1 MLEVQLTMKD
11 PGTTMT
17 LNFDADQPVVG
28 LKRQQAL
35 IGAVLGASSADEAR
49 WLEWKSC
56 LDVSKAEGAFAVSK
70 AILGFANRMPD
81 VAAQWAEGHAYLL
94 VGVEEE
100 ALQGVTRHDIE
111 KVDAWL
117 GRYIGDF
124 DRYQFT
130 YVPFDNG
137 EGLRHVMLVDVFP
150 PRWGDPVHPLRKE
163 YQNFYAGTVFHRYAG
178 KTQPARAAEID
189 ALTDRA
195 RRAAKRVNVTV
206 GVAVG
211 AVAVVPPTGDTRSKI
226 LDVLREDLLK
236 QLDAGRRP
244 TAKDRATGAFPYAPA
259 FDVFRVLPPSDYR
272 SPDDFRGQVEEYLRD
287 FDAAMQLSL
296 VQAVHAA
303 GTSLTLKVT
312 NPGEENLTKVQVVL
326 DLPSTVWA
334 HVVDEDQE
342 VDWPDQPKEYGTA
355 ALPIGAGA
363 IAGMAAL
370 RSPAFFLPSLYSPDI
385 EQEGDRTIVRF
396 APVDLR
402 PHETVRLDPITLY
415 STQEAADSFVGEW
428 RATATKRQRH
438 RAPTLVRPRTA
449 PRRRPS
455 PSTTSPAQCR
465 HRGIDSRRPRLW
477 PDRRCGS
484 LRWPSAAWPA
494 A

>member
-28 LKRQQAL
+28 LKRQKAL
-35 IGAVLGASSADEAR
+35 IEAVLSASNADETR
-49 WLEWKSC
+49 WLEWKSHH
-56 LDVSKAEGAFAVSK
+56 DVSKPEGAFAVSK

-137 EGLRHVMLVDVFP
+137 EGPRHVMLVDVFP

-189 ALTDRA
+189 ALTERA

-206 GVAVG
+206 GVAAG
-211 AVAVVPPTGDTRSKI
+211 AVAVVPPTEDMRTKI
-226 LDVLREDLLK
+226 LDVLRENLLK
-236 QLDAGRRP
+236 QLGVRRQ
-244 TAKDRATGAFPYAPA
+244 AKKNTTDAFPYAPA
-259 FDVFRVLPPSDYR
+259 FDVFRALPPTDYR
-272 SPDDFRGQVEEYLRD
+272 SPDEFREQVEEYLRD
-287 FDAAMQLSL
+287 FDAAMQQSF
-296 VQAVHAA
+296 VQVV
-303 GTSLTLKVT
+303 GTTGTPLRLRLT
-312 NPGEENLTKVQVVL
+312 NPGEENLFKVEVVL
-326 DLPSTVWA
+326 SLPDTVLA
-334 HVVDEDQE
+334 HVTDDEED
-342 VDWPDQPKEYGTA
+342 VDWPDEPKEYGSA
-355 ALPIGAGA
+355 ALPVSLSAFPGI
-363 IAGMAAL
+363 AAL
-370 RSPAFFLPSLYSPDI
+370 QAPAFRLPPIDSPDI
-385 EQEGDRTIVRF
+385 EHEEGRTIIRF

-402 PHETVRLDPITLY
+402 PHETVPLGPITLY

-428 RATATKRQRH
+428 RATATNVSGTVRQRL
-438 RAPTLVRPRTA
+438 PV
-449 PRRRPS
+449 
-455 PSTTSPAQCR
+455 PAQ
-465 HRGIDSRRPRLW
+465 HLEVDLHQALLPLLNDDIE
-477 PDRRCGS
+477 
-484 LRWPSAAWPA
+484 A
-494 A
+494 